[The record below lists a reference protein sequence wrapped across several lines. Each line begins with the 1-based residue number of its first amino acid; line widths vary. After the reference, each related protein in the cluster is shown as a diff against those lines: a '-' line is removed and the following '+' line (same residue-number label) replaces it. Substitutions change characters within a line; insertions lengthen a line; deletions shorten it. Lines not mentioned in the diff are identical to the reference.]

1 MTTLAL
7 RLTWPLLLTLCVAC
21 NPGEKAP
28 AEKAPEAAPP
38 AATTTT
44 PEGLAITE
52 LAPGSGDAIAP
63 GSMAVVHY
71 TGWLYDTGAPEHKGR
86 KFDSSVDRG
95 VPFKFP
101 LGAGEVIRGWD
112 QGVEGM
118 KKGGKRRLVIPAA
131 LAYGDSGA
139 GGVIPPGATLVF
151 DVELLGIESAAA
163 SPPQ

>member
-1 MTTLAL
+1 MKTLAL

-21 NPGEKAP
+21 NAGEKAP
-28 AEKAPEAAPP
+28 AEKAPAAAPP

-71 TGWLYDTGAPEHKGR
+71 TGWLYDNGAPEHKGR

-95 VPFKFP
+95 EPFKFT

-163 SPPQ
+163 PAPQ

>member
-1 MTTLAL
+1 MKMTAL
-7 RLTWPLLLTLCVAC
+7 RLWWPLLMTLCVAC
-21 NPGEKAP
+21 NAGEKPP
-28 AEKAPEAAPP
+28 AEAAPP
-38 AATTTT
+38 TTTT

-52 LAPGSGDAIAP
+52 LAPGSGDAIQA

-95 VPFKFP
+95 EPFKFT

-131 LAYGDSGA
+131 LAYGEQGA
-139 GGVIPPGATLVF
+139 GGGLIPPGATLVF
-151 DVELLGIESAAA
+151 DVELLGIETAAPAAA
-163 SPPQ
+163 PQ

>member
-1 MTTLAL
+1 MRYVMVFARLLVLASLTSNCLAADMQPPDKPAGEQEVTTESGLKYSDVVVGSG
-7 RLTWPLLLTLCVAC
+7 R
-21 NPGEKAP
+21 
-28 AEKAPEAAPP
+28 EAALGDT
-38 AATTTT
+38 AT
-44 PEGLAITE
+44 
-52 LAPGSGDAIAP
+52 
-63 GSMAVVHY
+63 VHY
-71 TGWLYDTGAPEHKGR
+71 TGWLTDGK

-95 VPFKFP
+95 EPFKFP

-139 GGVIPPGATLVF
+139 GGGVIPPGATLVF

-163 SPPQ
+163 PAPQ